1 MKKIFNNDLL
11 ILILDIFFG
20 YVENPF
26 HWRWLRGMRKAQ
38 ESILQHIARIYP
50 TLKGVSKE
58 VARLIRERPEEVVR
72 SNVTE
77 LAKSTQTSEAA
88 VVRFAKRLG
97 FKGFRDLQIQLAFEL
112 GNSLDRIEEEIDIRD
127 DLRVVVDKSYFANV
141 NALTESRDALDFEA
155 FKTAVDLINRA
166 RMVYIFAQGANY
178 STACDLSYNLSKLGV
193 INTVYSDTYM
203 QAVTAA
209 ITEKNDVVV
218 GISHTGANRDVIEA
232 MSFARQNGA
241 TAIALTT
248 RPHSPIT
255 QIASVSLST
264 ANKEIVFQGE
274 PLTSRISLMYLVDLL
289 FLGVALVRGRPSVD
303 TLRRVQDA
311 LSTKRVKPKD
321 SMKTKSP

>member
-1 MKKIFNNDLL
+1 
-11 ILILDIFFG
+11 
-20 YVENPF
+20 
-26 HWRWLRGMRKAQ
+26 MRKAQ

-241 TAIALTT
+241 AAIALTT

-321 SMKTKSP
+321 SMKTKFP